1 MPGLH
6 LRKQG
11 RETPGG
17 RSKPWPTV
25 RGFTNLEFHRQLL
38 ETRLHVRDPWAWH
51 SSAGGRGL
59 RWQRLHGAHLSGI
72 PLGTM
77 LPGPG
82 PGFSCAV
89 SLKEL
94 VPSPNCLAFLAQKAV
109 DASTEQLPQPLT
121 HTPGGSCRTAVSGGN
136 AEALTP

>member
-17 RSKPWPTV
+17 ISKPWPTV
-25 RGFTNLEFHRQLL
+25 KGFTNLELHRQLL
-38 ETRLHVRDPWAWH
+38 ETRLHVREPWAWH

-59 RWQRLHGAHLSGI
+59 RWQRLHGDCFGLTCQRI
-72 PLGTM
+72 PLGMM

-89 SLKEL
+89 SFKEL
-94 VPSPNCLAFLAQKAV
+94 VPSLNCLAFLAQKAM
-109 DASTEQLPQPLT
+109 DASTEQSPQPLT
-121 HTPGGSCRTAVSGGN
+121 HTPGGSCRNSGVGW
-136 AEALTP
+136 E